1 VTRSLRP
8 RVESDETVG
17 YVIAGRA
24 ELTIEGQTIRLES
37 GDSWLIPAGF
47 SDHVAGC
54 LLLVIAV
61 TS

>member
-1 VTRSLRP
+1 M
-8 RVESDETVG
+8 ESDETVG